1 MDTEFQLIDKLKVL
15 VIIVLLKLLLL
26 IQLRYLDF
34 ELLNLRG
41 ALDLNFGQIYFHL
54 LLLVFE
60 VVNFIIF
67 LLDFLLEFYLLL
79 LKLVVSARDVLRVLF
94 KEHLLLFQILG
105 PLVI

>member
-1 MDTEFQLIDKLKVL
+1 M
-15 VIIVLLKLLLL
+15 
-26 IQLRYLDF
+26 
-34 ELLNLRG
+34 
-41 ALDLNFGQIYFHL
+41 NFGQVYFHL

-105 PLVI
+105 PLVIEKIDLRILLLLHLVLLQS

>member
-1 MDTEFQLIDKLKVL
+1 M
-15 VIIVLLKLLLL
+15 
-26 IQLRYLDF
+26 
-34 ELLNLRG
+34 
-41 ALDLNFGQIYFHL
+41 NFGQVYFHL

-105 PLVI
+105 PLVIEKIDLRILLFLHLVLLQS